1 MNLRKVKTGCCEE
14 EARLRFIE
22 LIFSAYT
29 VSKMYPNCIDVGVEI
44 DHRQLYE
51 KVKNNK
57 TMYIAH
63 IILKSTNDMVLETAK
78 KQIKISNI

>member
-1 MNLRKVKTGCCEE
+1 MPTIKIISIK
-14 EARLRFIE
+14 
-22 LIFSAYT
+22 FS
-29 VSKMYPNCIDVGVEI
+29 SVE

-51 KVKNNK
+51 KDKNNK

>member
-1 MNLRKVKTGCCEE
+1 MSTIKIISIK
-14 EARLRFIE
+14 
-22 LIFSAYT
+22 FS
-29 VSKMYPNCIDVGVEI
+29 SVE

-51 KVKNNK
+51 KDKNNK

-78 KQIKISNI
+78 IRLKYQIFSKYNYSACYFLMFR